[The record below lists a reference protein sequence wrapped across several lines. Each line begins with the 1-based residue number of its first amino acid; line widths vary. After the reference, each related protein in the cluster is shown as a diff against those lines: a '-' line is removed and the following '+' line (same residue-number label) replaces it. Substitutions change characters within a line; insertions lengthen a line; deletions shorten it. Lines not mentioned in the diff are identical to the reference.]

1 MLILKSPNQPPE
13 GFARFLSPITQST
26 LINITTGDGP
36 FMKVDERSGIVG
48 IYQNYKYQAE
58 MREAVDKYEW
68 FIKRLL
74 ASKPT
79 QNVAAAPPLE
89 DTCIKTIV
97 RERSESADTLVAC
110 L

>member
-1 MLILKSPNQPPE
+1 
-13 GFARFLSPITQST
+13 
-26 LINITTGDGP
+26 
-36 FMKVDERSGIVG
+36 MKVDERSGIVG

-58 MREAVDKYEW
+58 MREAVDKYEG

-89 DTCIKTIV
+89 DTCIETIV
-97 RERSESADTLVAC
+97 RERSERADTLVAC